1 MNEMIKRGIL
11 CKLPVV
17 NEILLCVVLLSEVID
32 RIKDWRKKKQESSST
47 KTEAKEAPN
56 DDEQ

>member
-17 NEILLCVVLLSEVID
+17 NEILLCVVLLYEVIE
-32 RIKDWRKKKQESSST
+32 RMKDWRGKKQESSST
-47 KTEAKEAPN
+47 KTEAKAAPN

>member
-17 NEILLCVVLLSEVID
+17 NEILLCVVLLYEVIE
-32 RIKDWRKKKQESSST
+32 RMKDWRGKKQESSST